1 MVVLNQPETVNYW
14 QAFCLHV
21 HLIYQLEEDV
31 LSTYKMP
38 TCQQL
43 VENSPVQGECGLRL
57 PPSSWWSRT
66 GRIWV
71 PKSQGLIRLH
81 KGMSYYWNI
90 EYSIWSDNH
99 RPDCG
104 PLRRIWN
111 ESIVLFSTSRW
122 PCCYVHGSPVVYSQH
137 YRPVEFDFFLNF
149 QKIQAV
155 LCDFQIDLTC
165 TGLPWCMGNI
175 IVDVG
180 TLL

>member
-1 MVVLNQPETVNYW
+1 MFYPYQAVGRDTVSFEKVFGFIQSRFVKGPW
-14 QAFCLHV
+14 LCWTSQK
-21 HLIYQLEEDV
+21 
-31 LSTYKMP
+31 LSTTGKPSVSTSTWFISLSKVYSQLTK
-38 TCQQL
+38 CQL
-43 VENSPVQGECGLRL
+43 VNSYWKISPVQDVCGLRL

-71 PKSQGLIRLH
+71 PKSQGFIRLH

-122 PCCYVHGSPVVYSQH
+122 PCCYVHGSPVVYGQH
-137 YRPVEFDFFLNF
+137 YRPVKF
-149 QKIQAV
+149 K
-155 LCDFQIDLTC
+155 
-165 TGLPWCMGNI
+165 
-175 IVDVG
+175 
-180 TLL
+180 